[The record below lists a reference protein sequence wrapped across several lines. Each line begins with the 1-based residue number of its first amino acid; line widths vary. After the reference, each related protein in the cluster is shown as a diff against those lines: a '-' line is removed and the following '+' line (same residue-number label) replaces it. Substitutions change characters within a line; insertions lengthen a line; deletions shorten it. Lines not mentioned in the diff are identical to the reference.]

1 MSKLTVNFS
10 NSIST
15 GFLYSQNEKSY
26 ENRGAALLSIFS
38 CAKPETLGVE
48 VVMVNDDHEIVF
60 VFDVGCGKKG
70 SSLIVLAVSDGSGLK
85 ADISG
90 AYEVK
95 LRKGVAPVLQKY
107 GDKLDLR
114 IRAITSNGGE
124 WSGFISYISGISH
137 PTSKLA
143 SYLNL
148 MPKIK
153 GIVNAE
159 NNKLYVSGN

>member
-1 MSKLTVNFS
+1 MSKLTVNFL

-15 GFLYSQNEKSY
+15 GLLYSQNEKSY
-26 ENRGAALLSIFS
+26 ENRGAELLHIFS
-38 CAKPETLGVE
+38 NTKPETLGVE
-48 VVMVNDDHEIVF
+48 VVMVNEDHEIVF

-70 SSLIVLAVSDGSGLK
+70 SSLNVLVVSDGSGLK
-85 ADISG
+85 ADITG

-107 GDKLDLR
+107 GDELDFR

-124 WSGFISYISGISH
+124 WSGFISYISGITH
-137 PTSKLA
+137 PTAMLA
-143 SYLNL
+143 TYLNL

-153 GIVNAE
+153 GIVT
-159 NNKLYVSGN
+159 

>member
-1 MSKLTVNFS
+1 MSKLTVNFL

-15 GFLYSQNEKSY
+15 GLLYSQHEKFY
-26 ENRGAALLSIFS
+26 ENRGAELIRIVSNT
-38 CAKPETLGVE
+38 KPETLGVE
-48 VVMVNDDHEIVF
+48 VVMVNEDHEIVF
-60 VFDVGCGKKG
+60 IFDVGCGKKG
-70 SSLIVLAVSDGSGLK
+70 SSLNVLVVSDGSGLK
-85 ADISG
+85 ADITG

-107 GDKLDLR
+107 GDELDLR

-124 WSGFISYISGISH
+124 WSGFISYISGITH
-137 PTSKLA
+137 PTAMLA

-153 GIVNAE
+153 GIVT
-159 NNKLYVSGN
+159 

>member
-1 MSKLTVNFS
+1 MSKLTVNFL
-10 NSIST
+10 NSVST
-15 GFLYSQNEKSY
+15 GLLYSQNEKSY
-26 ENRGAALLSIFS
+26 ENRGAELLYIFS
-38 CAKPETLGVE
+38 NTKPEALGVE
-48 VVMVNDDHEIVF
+48 VVMVNEDHEIVF

-70 SSLIVLAVSDGSGLK
+70 SSLNVLAVSDGSGLK
-85 ADISG
+85 ADITG

-107 GDKLDLR
+107 GDELDLR

-137 PTSKLA
+137 PTAKLA

-153 GIVNAE
+153 GMVT
-159 NNKLYVSGN
+159 

>member
-1 MSKLTVNFS
+1 MSKLTVNFL

-15 GFLYSQNEKSY
+15 GLLYSQNEKSY
-26 ENRGAALLSIFS
+26 ENRGAELLRIFS
-38 CAKPETLGVE
+38 NTKPDTLGVE
-48 VVMVNDDHEIVF
+48 VVMVNEDHEIVF

-70 SSLIVLAVSDGSGLK
+70 SSLNVLVVSDGSGLK
-85 ADISG
+85 ADITG

-107 GDKLDLR
+107 GDELDLR

-124 WSGFISYISGISH
+124 WSGFISYISGITH
-137 PTSKLA
+137 PTAMLA
-143 SYLNL
+143 TYLNL

-153 GIVNAE
+153 GIVT
-159 NNKLYVSGN
+159 

>member
-1 MSKLTVNFS
+1 MSKLTVNFL

-15 GFLYSQNEKSY
+15 GLLYSQNEKSY
-26 ENRGAALLSIFS
+26 ENRGAELIRIFS
-38 CAKPETLGVE
+38 NTKPETLGVE
-48 VVMVNDDHEIVF
+48 VVMVNEDHEIVF

-70 SSLIVLAVSDGSGLK
+70 SSLNVLVVSDGSGLK
-85 ADISG
+85 ADITG

-107 GDKLDLR
+107 GDELDLR

-124 WSGFISYISGISH
+124 WSGFISYISGITH
-137 PTSKLA
+137 PTAMLA
-143 SYLNL
+143 TYLNL

-153 GIVNAE
+153 GIVT
-159 NNKLYVSGN
+159 

>member
-1 MSKLTVNFS
+1 MSKLTVNFL

-15 GFLYSQNEKSY
+15 GLLYSQNEKSY
-26 ENRGAALLSIFS
+26 ENRGAELIRIFS
-38 CAKPETLGVE
+38 NTKPETLGVE
-48 VVMVNDDHEIVF
+48 VVMVNEDHEIVF

-70 SSLIVLAVSDGSGLK
+70 SSLNVLAVSDGSGLK
-85 ADISG
+85 ADITG

-107 GDKLDLR
+107 GDELDLR

-124 WSGFISYISGISH
+124 WSGFISYISGITH
-137 PTSKLA
+137 PTAMLA
-143 SYLNL
+143 TYLNL

-153 GIVNAE
+153 GIVT
-159 NNKLYVSGN
+159 

>member
-38 CAKPETLGVE
+38 GAKPETLGVE

-153 GIVNAE
+153 GIVNVCRVE
-159 NNKLYVSGN
+159 S